1 MRQYFSSMP
10 PPQTVSFGPTS
21 PQGASAVR
29 EFLCEIFKLAPDA
42 PVFDPATAD
51 WKYFDAHPWW
61 PEARSYT
68 LQTPAGIA
76 AHGCVSPVR
85 FDCHGQTVDSMQII
99 DWAAGRQIP
108 AAGLLLYRRCLEHSK
123 GTLLAIGGSADTR
136 TIIPQVS
143 WFARKEDLF
152 HFARPLRP
160 GRHLARSARGW
171 RSLARFGRNMYWSV
185 MPGLPD
191 ARRWSCRKAR
201 AGEAVFAQS
210 GPFVPILRTRAWFD
224 YLLRCP
230 AARTELV
237 ILEDSGAAR
246 GHAFL
251 SEIGGAVQVA
261 DFVVAA
267 PASQAEKTAAFSAL
281 LRYIAAQPE
290 SAEVVASSSLRGMG
304 EVFLAAGLRPRGSS
318 PVYLADP
325 KKLLPRDLPLEIT
338 PLIGDAFYLRSLD
351 YPFVC

>member
-1 MRQYFSSMP
+1 MP
-10 PPQTVSFGPTS
+10 PPPPVSFGPTS
-21 PQGASAVR
+21 PENASAVH
-29 EFLCEIFKLAPDA
+29 EFLAGIFQLAPDA
-42 PVFDPATAD
+42 PGFHPATAA

-85 FDCHGQTVDSMQII
+85 FDCRGQTVDSMQIV

-108 AAGLLLYRRCLEHSK
+108 AAGLLLYRRCLERSK
-123 GTLLAIGGSADTR
+123 GSLLAIGGSADAR
-136 TIIPQVS
+136 TILPKVA
-143 WFARKEDLF
+143 WFARKDDLF
-152 HFARPLRP
+152 HYARPLRP
-160 GRHLARSARGW
+160 GRHLAGTARGW
-171 RSLARFGRNMYWSV
+171 RSLARYGRNLYWRV

-191 ARRWSCRKAR
+191 VQRWSCRKAR
-201 AGEAVFAQS
+201 AGEAVFSQT

-230 AARTELV
+230 AARTDLV

-246 GHAFL
+246 GHAFF
-251 SEIGGAVQVA
+251 SEAGGAVQVA
-261 DFVVAA
+261 DFVVGA
-267 PASQAEKTAAFSAL
+267 PASQGEKTAAFSAL

-290 SAEVVASSSLRGMG
+290 SAEVVASSSLREMG
-304 EVFLAAGLRPRGSS
+304 EVFLACGLRPRGNS

-325 KKLLPRDLPLEIT
+325 KKLLPRDLPIEIT
-338 PLIGDAFYLRSLD
+338 PLIGDAFYFRSPG